1 MPIFR
6 SSARAK
12 RRHDDDGRDDDDDDD
27 YDDYDYDD
35 VILRGQ

>member
-12 RRHDDDGRDDDDDDD
+12 RRHDDDGRDDDDDD